1 MKRTRRDKGTG
12 TVRQRRDGRW
22 EARFST
28 DGQDPIYLY
37 GKTRQDVQNKLF
49 AEQRQPNRARDPEG
63 LTVGEWLDR
72 WLEIVKGTRR
82 FKTYDLY
89 NAAVENH
96 IKPHIES
103 IKLGRLSKAHIY
115 DMLDALKNGGV
126 GEQTVQKVY
135 KILHRA
141 LQVALQRDK
150 VSRNV
155 AALVDTPTVTTKKER
170 TIFRN
175 EDEVRRF
182 RKAVKGSVYEPL
194 YLVALDTGC
203 RQGELL
209 ALKWENVDLAKG
221 LIHIKATLT
230 ENEAGEL
237 VASPPKT
244 ASSRRTVKLAK
255 NTIELLREYRKLQM
269 DDTKHVPSVWV
280 FPYWDGGPMRKDSFL
295 RRELPRLLKEAKLPR
310 VTFHGLRHTHA
321 TMLAAL
327 GAPVPATQERL
338 GHSTSRMTL
347 EVYTHATA
355 AMQDQAVSALDAFYA
370 KAEDDQPRISGQIS
384 GQTQV
389 REHTD
394 ANEIPQSLTG

>member
-1 MKRTRRDKGTG
+1 MKRTRRNKGTG
-12 TVRQRRDGRW
+12 TIRQRKDGRW
-22 EARFST
+22 EARFCS
-28 DGQDPIYLY
+28 DGQDPIFLY
-37 GKTRQDVQNKLF
+37 GRTRQDVQNKLF
-49 AEQRQPNRARDPEG
+49 AEQREPSRVRDPEG
-63 LTVGEWLDR
+63 LTVGKWLDR
-72 WLEIVKGTRR
+72 WLEIVKDTRR
-82 FKTYDLY
+82 YKTYDLY
-89 NAAVENH
+89 KAAVENH
-96 IKPHIES
+96 IKPHLEN

-115 DMLDALKNGGV
+115 DMLDALKKDGV
-126 GEQTVQKVY
+126 GDQTVQKVY

-155 AALVDTPTVTTKKER
+155 MALVETPTVTKKER
-170 TIFRN
+170 TIFRT

-182 RKAVKGSVYEPL
+182 RKAVRGSVYEPL

-209 ALKWENVDLAKG
+209 ALKWENVDLARG
-221 LIHIKATLT
+221 RIHIKATLT
-230 ENEAGEL
+230 ETETGEL
-237 VASPPKT
+237 VATPPKT

-255 NTIELLREYRKLQM
+255 NTIVLLREYRKLRM
-269 DDTKHVPSVWV
+269 DDPKHVPSVWV
-280 FPYWDGGPMRKDSFL
+280 FPNWDGSPMRKDSYL
-295 RRELPRLLKEAKLPR
+295 RRELPRLLKEANLPQ

-370 KAEDDQPRISGQIS
+370 KAEDDRPCISGQIS

-394 ANEIPQSLTG
+394 ANEIPQLLTG

>member
-12 TVRQRRDGRW
+12 TIRQRKDGRW
-22 EARFST
+22 EARFLA
-28 DGQDPIYLY
+28 DGQDPIFLY
-37 GKTRQDVQNKLF
+37 GKTRQEVQNKLF

-72 WLEIVKGTRR
+72 WLEIVRGTRR

-96 IKPHIES
+96 IKPHVGS
-103 IKLGRLSKAHIY
+103 IRLGRLSKAHIY
-115 DMLDALKNGGV
+115 DMLDALKKEGV
-126 GEQTVQKVY
+126 GDQTVQKVY

-150 VSRNV
+150 VTRNV
-155 AALVDTPTVTTKKER
+155 ASLVDTPTITKKER
-170 TIFRN
+170 IIFRT

-182 RKAVKGSVYEPL
+182 RKAVRGSVYEPL

-237 VASPPKT
+237 VATPPKT

-269 DDTKHVPSVWV
+269 DDPKHVPSVWV
-280 FPYWDGGPMRKDSFL
+280 FPNWDGGPMRKDGYL

-355 AMQDQAVSALDAFYA
+355 AMQDQAVSALDRFYER
-370 KAEDDQPRISGQIS
+370 AEDDQPCISGQIS
-384 GQTQV
+384 GQIDKTEQAG
-389 REHTD
+389 